1 MSFTSNCKKK
11 RCHNLG
17 YDLFGK
23 FWQKDN
29 SFVLFEWYNGS
40 ERGSKYM
47 GSSRTATERRIKIIE
62 FLVSKKET
70 TRKELASAFGV
81 SIETIR
87 RDLIDITMFAPIFTK
102 PGNNG
107 GVYILPEYQFN
118 RYYLTEE
125 EEDCLNGLMVY
136 ANDVQQKLIYG
147 ILTKFN
153 KNAVLAGR

>member
-1 MSFTSNCKKK
+1 
-11 RCHNLG
+11 
-17 YDLFGK
+17 
-23 FWQKDN
+23 
-29 SFVLFEWYNGS
+29 
-40 ERGSKYM
+40 M

-62 FLVSKKET
+62 FLVNKKET

-102 PGNNG
+102 PRNNG

-125 EEDCLNGLMVY
+125 EEACLNELTVY
-136 ANDVQQKLIYG
+136 DNDAQQKLING
-147 ILTKFN
+147 ILIKFN
-153 KNAVLAGR
+153 KNAVLIGR